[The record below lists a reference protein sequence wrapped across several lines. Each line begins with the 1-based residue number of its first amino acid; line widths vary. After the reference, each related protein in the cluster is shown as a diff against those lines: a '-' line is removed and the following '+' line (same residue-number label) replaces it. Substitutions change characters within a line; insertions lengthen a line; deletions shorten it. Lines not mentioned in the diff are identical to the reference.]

1 MLQSTRTVMLFG
13 IAVQVAAF
21 LRTAIIAA
29 VLGTSLDVDA
39 YNLGLIAP
47 SFISTVIGSWLQMGF
62 IGRYTTLVTTGE
74 VSLAAAYRVR
84 MLAVV
89 LGLALAF
96 ASLCFL
102 FPERIMA
109 LFMPNGQTA
118 MIASGA
124 AALKISGLILVPIM
138 LGDFIALILNSH
150 GRFFAAALA
159 PLLNALVS
167 ILGLWLWPS
176 LNLSALVWT
185 LLLGSLAQCFVVI
198 AALLRMHL
206 SFPVR
211 TSMAKAEV
219 RVTLMLA
226 LPLLPAMMLGNSA
239 AAIIQFRM
247 AELGE
252 GMVAIYGYASRLHNA
267 LAQVLVI
274 GLSTV
279 LLPHFAALWSR
290 GEKEEIV
297 VLFRR
302 LARCTILVV
311 AYLVVG
317 IYLMGE
323 TATRILFE
331 RGVFDAKHAEQVSW
345 FWVLLSLSLFPLAF
359 GTFIAKFCQAL
370 RGGGSILVSGIISF
384 SATWLVTSFGATLGN
399 PSIVISAAV
408 ASVVATGC
416 FWFLWLG
423 TRVQALPILQD
434 IGLASFR
441 MGLLLIPAVIVEHQ
455 FELWTQGQADLL
467 SLFVRGSSY
476 TLIFM
481 SLLIST
487 RSQLWFLAA
496 RPGDAPLPDSRQP
509 KC

>member
-89 LGLALAF
+89 LGLALSF
-96 ASLCFL
+96 ASVCFL

-159 PLLNALVS
+159 PLINALIS
-167 ILGLWLWPS
+167 ILGLWLWSS

-198 AALLRMHL
+198 AALLGMHL
-206 SFPVR
+206 SFPVK
-211 TSMAKAEV
+211 TSMARGEV
-219 RVTLMLA
+219 RITLMLA
-226 LPLLPAMMLGNSA
+226 LPLLPAMMLANSA

-279 LLPHFAALWSR
+279 LLPHFAVLWSR
-290 GEKEEIV
+290 GEKAEITI
-297 VLFRR
+297 LFRR
-302 LARCTILVV
+302 LARCTILLV
-311 AYLVVG
+311 AYLALG

-323 TATRILFE
+323 TATKILFQ
-331 RGVFDAKHAEQVSW
+331 RGVFDAQQTVQVSW
-345 FWVLLSLSLFPLAF
+345 LWTLLSFSLFPFAF
-359 GTFIAKFCQAL
+359 GTFIAKFCQAV
-370 RGGGSILVSGIISF
+370 REGGSILVSGVISF
-384 SATWLVTSFGATLGN
+384 AATWFVSWLGASAASPGIVASSVLASATLVT
-399 PSIVISAAV
+399 
-408 ASVVATGC
+408 C
-416 FWFLWLG
+416 FWLFWLG
-423 TRVQALPILQD
+423 KRIRTTPILED
-434 IGLASFR
+434 LGVAGFR
-441 MGLLLIPAVIVEHQ
+441 MLLILIPAAAGERFTQLYTEGFSDIVR
-455 FELWTQGQADLL
+455 
-467 SLFVRGSSY
+467 LFARGSTY
-476 TLIFM
+476 TLM
-481 SLLIST
+481 VLLLMIAT
-487 RSQLWFLAA
+487 RSHRWFLAR
-496 RPGDAPLPDSRQP
+496 RPGEAT
-509 KC
+509 